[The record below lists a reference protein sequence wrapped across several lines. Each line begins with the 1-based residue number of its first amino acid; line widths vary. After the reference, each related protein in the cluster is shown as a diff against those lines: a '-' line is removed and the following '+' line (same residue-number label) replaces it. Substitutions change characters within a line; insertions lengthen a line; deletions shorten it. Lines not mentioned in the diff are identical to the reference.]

1 VTMDWTSDIVGFGL
15 LAAGV
20 WLGIMAKQ
28 RRFSRTNE
36 FGVEHFRSFWAKVR
50 QRSLHYIVVGGCLL
64 TVAIGAILL
73 SSNHF
78 EGGGGWVVMLP
89 VSLLMLYLLLGH

>member
-1 VTMDWTSDIVGFGL
+1 MDWTSDVVGFGL
-15 LAAGV
+15 LAAGA

-78 EGGGGWVVMLP
+78 EGGGWVVMLP